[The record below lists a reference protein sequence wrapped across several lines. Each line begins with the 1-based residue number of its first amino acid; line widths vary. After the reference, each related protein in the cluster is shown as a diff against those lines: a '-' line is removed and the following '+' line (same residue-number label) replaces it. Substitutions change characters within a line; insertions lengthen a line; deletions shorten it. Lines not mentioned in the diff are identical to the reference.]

1 MNLRNSIYCILTA
14 LLSTACS
21 GYHKPDRPMSGYPDI
36 FPDYTGVT
44 VAPNLAPLNF
54 RIDMPAEAYQTAIGA
69 FGAEPEIVLNGNP
82 ADIPVDKW
90 HKLLA
95 EHRGD
100 SIAVEVSLRIGGEW
114 VAYEPF
120 PVYVSRDSIDGWLAY
135 RMLYPGYELWSE
147 MGIYQRDLSNFD
159 QTAILENK
167 DVEKMCLNCHSFSAG
182 DPNTM
187 MLHVRGKKGGTVIV
201 SQGSAKKV
209 NPVSKDEFPNGAA
222 YPAWSP
228 RGRFIAFASNQ
239 IQQFFHRSGPKTTEV
254 VDLSAD
260 LLVYDSNTGKAY
272 SDSAVS
278 VKEYFETFPVW
289 NPAGDMIYFCRAEK
303 TTGLPLDSV
312 RYNLCRVPFDTT
324 TCTFGAVE
332 RLYDAAADNHSCS
345 FPRVSP
351 DGRWLMFTRSG
362 YGNFSIW
369 HTESQLCVMDLRDL
383 SIREL
388 EEVNAPDAV
397 DSYHSWSGNS
407 RWFVFSSKRIDGLWA
422 QPFIAHFDPA
432 TGKAGKPVLLPQRD
446 PEYYKECLMTFNIPE
461 LIKEPV
467 TQDFVPVIM
476 N

>member
-159 QTAILENK
+159 QTAIL
-167 DVEKMCLNCHSFSAG
+167 
-182 DPNTM
+182 
-187 MLHVRGKKGGTVIV
+187 
-201 SQGSAKKV
+201 
-209 NPVSKDEFPNGAA
+209 
-222 YPAWSP
+222 
-228 RGRFIAFASNQ
+228 
-239 IQQFFHRSGPKTTEV
+239 
-254 VDLSAD
+254 
-260 LLVYDSNTGKAY
+260 
-272 SDSAVS
+272 
-278 VKEYFETFPVW
+278 
-289 NPAGDMIYFCRAEK
+289 
-303 TTGLPLDSV
+303 
-312 RYNLCRVPFDTT
+312 
-324 TCTFGAVE
+324 
-332 RLYDAAADNHSCS
+332 
-345 FPRVSP
+345 
-351 DGRWLMFTRSG
+351 
-362 YGNFSIW
+362 
-369 HTESQLCVMDLRDL
+369 
-383 SIREL
+383 
-388 EEVNAPDAV
+388 
-397 DSYHSWSGNS
+397 
-407 RWFVFSSKRIDGLWA
+407 
-422 QPFIAHFDPA
+422 
-432 TGKAGKPVLLPQRD
+432 
-446 PEYYKECLMTFNIPE
+446 IP
-461 LIKEPV
+461 ISMP
-467 TQDFVPVIM
+467 
-476 N
+476 